1 MEITADACHQPELP
15 RQDRQATHLLQ
26 RLHTV
31 DHFQRMTA
39 RLGEFAYQS
48 TSFAAGEIVL
58 PRMRQTDPCAG
69 VAQGAYGSL
78 KRWPMLFDVSQLA
91 GAEPLAE
98 CLGAVAHMPGTHEI
112 IRKMRACRRVA
123 AIPQLLLNGP
133 GTVQRT
139 GHPLGLEALSNRL
152 GALPAARVQLADSLL
167 QRNSITAKRI
177 TQHMDGGAIP
187 DTGQLDAI
195 DQPDTQR
202 ISSGAGIIEPFEG
215 IVIGQR
221 KQFDATRM
229 SSLHQHVG
237 RKHAVGGGA
246 MAMQINNHSKQIL
259 QGAWP
264 LTACDR
270 QRQRSCRRPVCQSLR
285 NVLETASRQRS
296 AKSAVCYYAG
306 HICPLAC
313 LVKQIID
320 FVPLLLFFIAYKIAP
335 TTIDIAGFSLDV
347 GGIFSATAV
356 LVVSSVI
363 LYGVLFIHQRRLE
376 KSQWLTLA
384 ACLLFGGLTLALH
397 SEAILKWKAPVLN
410 WLFALAFTGSHFIG
424 DKPLIQRMMGH
435 AVRLPAAQWTQLN
448 VAWILFFLVCGFAN
462 LFVAFIYPAI
472 WVDFKVFGSLGLTLL
487 FMAGQALYLVRHM
500 QPEPE
505 ES

>member
-1 MEITADACHQPELP
+1 MEITADAGHQPELP
-15 RQDRQATHLLQ
+15 RQDRQATHLFQ
-26 RLHTV
+26 WLHTI

-39 RLGEFAYQS
+39 CLGEFAHQS
-48 TSFAAGEIVL
+48 ASFAAGEIVL
-58 PRMRQTDPCAG
+58 PGMRQTDPGAG
-69 VAQGAYGSL
+69 VAQGTHGSL
-78 KRWPMLFDVSQLA
+78 KRRPMLLDVPQLA
-91 GAEPLAE
+91 GTEPLAE
-98 CLGAVAHMPGTHEI
+98 CLGAVAHMPCTHKV
-112 IRKMRACRRVA
+112 IREMRASRRVA
-123 AIPQLLLNGP
+123 AIPQLLLNCP
-133 GTVQRT
+133 RTLQRT
-139 GHPLGLEALSNRL
+139 RHSLGLQALSNRL
-152 GALPAARVQLADSLL
+152 GTLPAAGVQLANSLL
-167 QRNSITAKRI
+167 QRNGITAKRV

-195 DQPDTQR
+195 DQPDTQQ
-202 ISSGAGIIEPFEG
+202 ISSGASIIEPFEG
-215 IVIGQR
+215 VVIGQR
-221 KQFDATRM
+221 KQFDSTRM
-229 SSLHQHVG
+229 CSLHQHVR
-237 RKHAVGGGA
+237 RKHAVRGGA
-246 MAMQINNHSKQIL
+246 MAMQINNHSGQIL
-259 QGAWP
+259 QGAWQ

-285 NVLETASRQRS
+285 NVLETASGQRS

-320 FVPLLLFFIAYKIAP
+320 FVPLLLFFIAYKIEP
-335 TTIDIAGFSLDV
+335 TTVDIGGFSLGV

-363 LYGVLFIHQRRLE
+363 IYGVLFIHQRRLE

-435 AVRLPAAQWTQLN
+435 AVSLPAAQWAQLN

-462 LFVAFIYPAI
+462 LFVAFVYPTI

-505 ES
+505 QS